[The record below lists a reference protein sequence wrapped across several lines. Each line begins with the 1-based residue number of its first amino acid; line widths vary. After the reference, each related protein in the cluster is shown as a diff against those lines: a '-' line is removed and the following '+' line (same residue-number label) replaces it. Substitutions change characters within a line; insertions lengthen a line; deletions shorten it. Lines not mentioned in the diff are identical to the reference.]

1 MAWDTALNRLNPASN
16 NHSNG
21 MRFSKWQALPV
32 RLRGGIIIAIPVVC
46 LITSLGSFAWL
57 KASLEENEA
66 IVQHTKKV
74 KLETKRLLTALVD
87 TETGVR
93 GYGLTNRE
101 EFLAPYRRSRAIIP
115 DSLKKLENLV
125 RDNPQQTRRL
135 QDIRIKVDRHLEILQ
150 QKLTLQQQ
158 LKQIRGVEKPVDR
171 TALFY
176 DWLKEGKEKMNAT
189 RVAIDDF
196 TQKKEQ
202 LLEVRQQHH
211 RVYRQI
217 TWIVLCLSAIIGS
230 LGAILAILLFFQLER
245 ELIARKTSLKNT
257 NRELE
262 LVCSQ
267 LHRFTANASHEL
279 RAPLAAVLSNAQ
291 LGLMELEDLSA
302 DTSFMHQRLDKIV
315 HLTKGMSTLV
325 GDLLFLARHESL
337 LSLDSLKPIN
347 LVDLLRD
354 IVSDW
359 QSQARS
365 HNIILTANLLPQP
378 IMVKADVNLLR
389 QAIANLLSNACR
401 YTSANGTIA
410 LRLNCEN
417 HQAKIQVEDT
427 GIGISPESLPH
438 IFERFYR
445 VNQTRTKATGSFGLG
460 LSIAQQIVLAHGG
473 QITVTSKI
481 GQGSTFQIIL
491 PLANKDR

>member
-1 MAWDTALNRLNPASN
+1 MKFNKL
-16 NHSNG
+16 
-21 MRFSKWQALPV
+21 KEIPV

-46 LITSLGSFAWL
+46 LFISLSSFAWL
-57 KASLEENEA
+57 KANLEEEEA
-66 IVQHTKKV
+66 IVERTKMV
-74 KLETKRLLTALVD
+74 KLETKRLLTALVE

-101 EFLAPYRRSRAIIP
+101 EFLAPYNRSRAIIP
-115 DSLKKLENLV
+115 NSLNKLENLV
-125 RDNPQQTRRL
+125 RDNPQQTKRL
-135 QDIRIKVDRHLEILQ
+135 QDIYTRIDRHLEILQ
-150 QKLTLQQQ
+150 QKLTLQQE
-158 LKQIRGVEKPVDR
+158 LKQIRGEEQPVDH

-176 DWLKEGKEKMNAT
+176 DWLEEGNDKMNAT
-189 RVAIDDF
+189 RIAIDDF
-196 TQKKEQ
+196 NQEKEQ
-202 LLEVRQQHH
+202 LLAIRQQQQAF
-211 RVYRQI
+211 YRQI

-230 LGAILAILLFFQLER
+230 LGALLASLLFLQLER
-245 ELIARKTSLKNT
+245 ELATRETSLRNT

-337 LSLDSLKPIN
+337 LSLDYLKPIN
-347 LVDLLRD
+347 LGDLLRD
-354 IVSDW
+354 LVSDW

-365 HNIILTANLLPQP
+365 QHISLTAHLFAQP
-378 IMVKADVNLLR
+378 IMVRADAKLLR

-401 YTSANGTIA
+401 YTPANGTII

-417 HQAKIQVEDT
+417 HQVEIEIEDT

-445 VNQTRTKATGSFGLG
+445 VNQTRT
-460 LSIAQQIVLAHGG
+460 
-473 QITVTSKI
+473 
-481 GQGSTFQIIL
+481 
-491 PLANKDR
+491 

>member
-1 MAWDTALNRLNPASN
+1 MKFN
-16 NHSNG
+16 
-21 MRFSKWQALPV
+21 KWKALPV
-32 RLRGGIIIAIPVVC
+32 RLRGGIIIAIPVIC
-46 LITSLGSFAWL
+46 LFTSLSAFAWL
-57 KASLEENEA
+57 KANLEEEEA
-66 IVQHTKKV
+66 IVERTKMV
-74 KLETKRLLTALVD
+74 KLETKRLLTALVE

-101 EFLAPYRRSRAIIP
+101 EFLAPYNRSRVVIP
-115 DSLKKLENLV
+115 NSLNKLENLV
-125 RDNPQQTRRL
+125 RDNPQQTKRL
-135 QDIRIKVDRHLEILQ
+135 QDIYTRVDRHLEILQ

-158 LKQIRGVEKPVDR
+158 LKQIRGEEQPVDH

-176 DWLKEGKEKMNAT
+176 DWLEEGNDKMNAT
-189 RVAIDDF
+189 RIAIDDF
-196 TQKKEQ
+196 NQEKEQ
-202 LLEVRQQHH
+202 LLAIRQQQQAF
-211 RVYRQI
+211 YRQI

-230 LGAILAILLFFQLER
+230 LGALLASLLFLQLER
-245 ELIARKTSLKNT
+245 ELATRETSLRNT

-337 LSLDSLKPIN
+337 LSLDYLKPIN
-347 LVDLLRD
+347 LGDLLRD
-354 IVSDW
+354 LVSDW

-365 HNIILTANLLPQP
+365 QHITLTAHLFAQP
-378 IMVKADVNLLR
+378 IMVRADAKLLR

-401 YTSANGTIA
+401 YTPANGTII

-417 HQAKIQVEDT
+417 NQVEIEVEDT

-445 VNQTRTKATGSFGLG
+445 VNQTRTKAMGSFGLG
-460 LSIAQQIVLAHGG
+460 LNITQQIVLAHGG
-473 QITVTSKI
+473 QITVTSEI
-481 GQGSTFQIIL
+481 GQGSTFRIIL
-491 PLANKDR
+491 PS